1 MNERQLEIIVR
12 SCPEAIFGVG
22 FEVVAQQLSLPSGR
36 IDLLLKDSEG
46 TRHVVE
52 LKKGRATSAA
62 LDQVLAYSS
71 DLAREAGTYV
81 TPWVVSHEIP
91 QRVAEL
97 AKARGVR
104 TQSLPVEECFIL
116 REKFGITDAAMIGA
130 RKGGG
135 ILSGGGSKWGL
146 RNLEKNTEIFA
157 QLPSAV
163 SRLLHELEN
172 TDFMD
177 VASGGMQ
184 TVVFYRCCKL
194 GGYNRQ
200 HRGGHFY
207 LATGVVIQSEL
218 ERRLTDLGFSRMTK
232 VQKGSS
238 HEHVW
243 WEIDS
248 SKVEAFS
255 AAVSACVQ
263 MVDQALGSA
272 RSN

>member
-12 SCPEAIFGVG
+12 SCPEAIFGTG
-22 FEVVAQQLSLPSGR
+22 FELVAQQLSLPSGR

-46 TRHVVE
+46 ARHVVE
-52 LKKGRATSAA
+52 LKKGRATNAA
-62 LDQVLAYSS
+62 LQQVLAYSH
-71 DLAREAGTYV
+71 DLACEAGAYV
-81 TPWVVSHEIP
+81 TPWVVSHEVP
-91 QRVAEL
+91 QNVAEL
-97 AKARGVR
+97 ARAQNIR
-104 TQSLPVEECFIL
+104 TLSLSTEECFAL
-116 REKFGITDAAMIGA
+116 CKKFGITDAELIGA
-130 RKGGG
+130 RKGRG

-146 RNLEKNTEIFA
+146 RNLEKNSEVFA
-157 QLPSAV
+157 QLPLTV
-163 SRLLHELEN
+163 SNLLRELEN
-172 TDFMD
+172 KDFMD

-207 LATGVVIQSEL
+207 LANGVVIQSAL
-218 ERRLTDLGFSRMTK
+218 EKRLSELGFSRMAK

-248 SKVEAFS
+248 SKVESFA
-255 AAVSACVQ
+255 AAVSACAQV
-263 MVDQALGSA
+263 VDQALGVVRA
-272 RSN
+272 T